1 MAEIPSR
8 RGLISSVSPGKE
20 VVVDMVVGQNAIE
33 QLVAVRVGS
42 LVFKRIESKQLS
54 DELRSIRRCCSRR
67 SRRLSSCAVRGAGE
81 VGFLCGGLAPI
92 FHSSFLFLFLRKS
105 LNQPRSIVS
114 LLVTMI
120 RPTYSG

>member
-1 MAEIPSR
+1 MITMAEIPSR

-54 DELRSIRRCCSRR
+54 DELRSIRRW
-67 SRRLSSCAVRGAGE
+67 
-81 VGFLCGGLAPI
+81 
-92 FHSSFLFLFLRKS
+92 
-105 LNQPRSIVS
+105 
-114 LLVTMI
+114 
-120 RPTYSG
+120 